1 MNAGENKTG
10 LVSYYPEMGE
20 KEPAAEIRA
29 SLGHYGKH
37 WFCKT
42 RLELKGRGIK
52 FIRTLKESDLV
63 ESAKHRAGENE
74 YKVTEA
80 AFDML
85 TAKYKVSTV
94 CLL

>member
-1 MNAGENKTG
+1 MNASEQSTG
-10 LVSYYPEMGE
+10 LVSFYPEMGE
-20 KEPAAEIRA
+20 QEPAADIRA
-29 SLGHYGKH
+29 TLSHYGKH

-80 AFDML
+80 AFETL
-85 TAKYKVSTV
+85 QAKYKISTV